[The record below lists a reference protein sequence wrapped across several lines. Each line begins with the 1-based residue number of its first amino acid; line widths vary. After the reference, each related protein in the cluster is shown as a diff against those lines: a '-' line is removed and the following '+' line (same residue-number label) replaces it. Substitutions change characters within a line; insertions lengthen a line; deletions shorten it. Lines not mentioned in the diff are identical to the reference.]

1 LWTFFVTYR
10 TFALNPLKIQA
21 FNHVQNVQKKSKK
34 TIDTPLR
41 FCEIALTHGI
51 KNRKTLIKMRTKTL
65 LIASAVAL
73 TAAITS
79 SQAQTVYSANI
90 VGYVN
95 EAVPGQQYEL
105 YSPALDLD
113 GTGTN
118 GTVSTVVG
126 TNVDLGTQVLI
137 WNGSGYNTLAYQ
149 SSNGKGSTVEWVLLG
164 AGGGPSNNYALN
176 VGQGFFLFD
185 PKASPVDTNIT
196 ETGNVLQGT
205 LVNGNIPAVKN
216 EYSLLGSLVPIGGD
230 LKTNLNY
237 QAAQNDQALVW
248 NGTGFNTY
256 AYQSSNGKGSTVEW
270 VLLGAGG
277 GPADPQVGVGQGFF
291 LFTGSAT
298 DSWTEVF
305 TNN

>member
-1 LWTFFVTYR
+1 
-10 TFALNPLKIQA
+10 
-21 FNHVQNVQKKSKK
+21 
-34 TIDTPLR
+34 
-41 FCEIALTHGI
+41 
-51 KNRKTLIKMRTKTL
+51 MRTQTL

-95 EAVPGQQYEL
+95 LPIPAQQFAL
-105 YSPALDLD
+105 YNAALDLD

-126 TNVDLGTQVLI
+126 TNVDVGTQVLI
-137 WNGSGYNTLAYQ
+137 WNGAGYNTLAYQ
-149 SSNGKGSTVEWVLLG
+149 SSNGKGSTVEWILTG
-164 AGGGPSNNYALN
+164 AGGGPSNNYPIN
-176 VGQGFFLFD
+176 VGQGFFTFD
-185 PKASPVDTNIT
+185 PKSAATQVFTNVT

-205 LVNGNIPAVKN
+205 LVNPYIPAVKN
-216 EYSLLGSLVPIGGD
+216 EFALLGSQVPIGGD

-237 QAAQNDQALVW
+237 AAAQNDQVLVW
-248 NGTGFNTY
+248 NGTGFSTY

-270 VLLGAGG
+270 ILTGAGG
-277 GPADPQVGVGQGFF
+277 GPQDPQVGVGQGFF